1 MAAQLGAWSAD
12 SASLALLAVVLV
24 CSTVVAVR
32 HRGVTIHRHCR
43 ERLFWGV
50 PIGTLSISIG
60 LCVFFW
66 TVQQGWATPP
76 TTIPFRSWSYFDPEG
91 MVSSSF
97 AHSSVRHL
105 LGNLLGTLTVGTFA
119 EYHWGHYPR
128 SPHRTGGRLRR
139 WLLDTVPGRICCFV
153 GGSLLVGLLSGLFSL
168 GPTIGYSGVVFAYV
182 GFTLL
187 GRPIG
192 TVLALLSS
200 RVLDLCYRAIVS
212 PVVTSGGHSSY
223 VTPWWASISI
233 HGHLLGL
240 FLGVVLGLWVLG
252 RRNRTPRPVVV
263 WGATLL
269 LIAMEGLW
277 ALYLPVGGGQFTLYR
292 AAGVAGGVLM
302 GLCFALAV
310 NRSATL
316 RPNRRVGSALVV
328 SVLVVLALMA
338 VPYGFTSV
346 PAGTAG
352 FTDNSSIDV
361 DGYTI
366 GYAEEVPHQYINSV
380 RLPFV
385 GQLAN
390 VTTGG
395 VIVVNENKELW
406 WPERT
411 TRELSHRGTTTI
423 RIGDVG
429 WQTPVTAS
437 RRAWSPVGN
446 RSTYT
451 VELESGQTHQLV
463 HTEPPSTASPV
474 IDGRR
479 VRIAAGNQFSLSVIE
494 NGTPIDRTLLPQPN
508 ESITAGGLTFS
519 RTNDSLFAMT
529 NATRVRVAT
538 YEPP

>member
-1 MAAQLGAWSAD
+1 MAAQLGDWSAD

-24 CSTVVAVR
+24 CSIGVAVGR
-32 HRGVTIHRHCR
+32 RGWTIHRHSR

-50 PIGTLSISIG
+50 PIGTLGLSVG
-60 LCVFFW
+60 LCVFYW

-119 EYHWGHYPR
+119 EYHWGHYSR
-128 SPHRTGGRLRR
+128 RPHRTGGRLRR
-139 WLLDTVPGRICCFV
+139 WLFGTVPGRICCFI
-153 GGSLLVGLLSGLFSL
+153 GGSLFVGLLSGLFSL

-200 RVLDLCYRAIVS
+200 RVLDLFYRAIVS

-240 FLGVVLGLWVLG
+240 FLGVVLGLWVVR
-252 RRNRTPRPVVV
+252 RRNRTTRPVVV

-269 LIAMEGLW
+269 LTAMEGLW

-292 AAGVAGGVLM
+292 AVGVAGGVLA
-302 GLCFALAV
+302 GLLFALAV
-310 NRSATL
+310 DRTAVARWDRS
-316 RPNRRVGSALVV
+316 VGSGLVV
-328 SVLVVLALMA
+328 SVLVVLAFMA

-346 PAGTAG
+346 PAGTPG
-352 FTDNSSIDV
+352 FTENSSVDV

-380 RLPFV
+380 RLPLV

-395 VIVVNENKELW
+395 VIVVNQDKELW

-411 TRELSHRGTTTI
+411 TRELAHRGQTTI

-451 VELESGQTHQLV
+451 VMLKSGPTQKLV
-463 HTEPPSTASPV
+463 HTAPPSTASPV

-479 VRIAAGNQFSLSVIE
+479 VRISSGNRFSLSVIE
-494 NGTPIDRTLLPQPN
+494 NGTAIDHTLLPQPN
-508 ESITAGGLTFS
+508 ESVTAGGLTFS

-529 NATRVRVAT
+529 NDTRVRVAT